1 MPMPKP
7 SQGQSKD
14 DFISECMSFLDD
26 ENSEMDQDQRLAA
39 CNTQWE
45 NNRSMKFEKEY
56 RAFITEL
63 EVRFD
68 EEKRPIIEGYAAV
81 FDSLSEDLG
90 GFREKISPGA
100 FSSALKGDSYL
111 FWNHNPDIVLA
122 RKQAGTLKLTEDKRG
137 LKIEAKPP
145 EWAKSY
151 VETLQ
156 RGDVSSMSFG
166 FIAEA
171 DEWDH
176 KKNIRTLTKIAE
188 LPEVSIV
195 PFPAYSAT
203 DVQVALRSMEK
214 SKSTGKAEPKLAKPD
229 ETVPAPKRWD
239 DTGDILADFKHYLR
253 EEDNENS

>member
-1 MPMPKP
+1 MPAPKP
-7 SQGQSKD
+7 NQGESKQ
-14 DFISECMSFLDD
+14 DFISRCIKFFHD
-26 ENSEMDQDQRLAA
+26 EDSDMTDEQIQAA
-39 CNTQWE
+39 CYDAWE
-45 NNRSMKFEKEY
+45 KKREMKFIKEV
-56 RAFITEL
+56 RAYVADL

-68 EEKRPIIEGYAAV
+68 AEKRPIISGYAAI

-90 GFREKISPGA
+90 GFREKIAPGA
-100 FSSALKGDSYL
+100 FAHALKGDTYL
-111 FWNHNPDIVLA
+111 FWNHNADIVLG
-122 RKQAGTLKLTEDKRG
+122 RKKAGTLKLSEDKRG

-166 FIAEA
+166 FIAES

-203 DVQVALRSMEK
+203 NVEVALRSKEL
-214 SKSTGKAEPKLAKPD
+214 SKSTGKTEPMLVEPD
-229 ETVPAPKRWD
+229 EIGQSRCSLTEL
-239 DTGDILADFKHYLR
+239 DIRITKVIVKTDIGRTEK
-253 EEDNENS
+253 